1 VDRAPPNDSTHRH
14 SQFGSALLATCVALL
29 VAGNAWA
36 SSTMVYKCFD
46 RNQGVLYTDEPC
58 RGEQMNVQVTDANP
72 LAVAELQRERDALAR
87 STAQRLADGHRAALD
102 NAYAAQYVYP
112 PGEDAGA
119 YTDAN
124 GYFPYYGTLAYASGR
139 RAHAAAMH
147 PVKQVKRQRVVTI
160 PPPGIRIK

>member
-1 VDRAPPNDSTHRH
+1 MDRAHPNANSTHRLGK
-14 SQFGSALLATCVALL
+14 FGGALLATCIAVF

-36 SSTMVYKCFD
+36 GSTMVYKCFD

-72 LAVAELQRERDALAR
+72 VAVAELQRERDALAR
-87 STAQRLADGHRAALD
+87 STAQRLADSRRAALD
-102 NAYAAQYVYP
+102 NAYAAQYAYP
-112 PGEDAGA
+112 PVEDAGA
-119 YTDAN
+119 YADA
-124 GYFPYYGTLAYASGR
+124 GAYFPYGYGTYASGR